1 MNFRRGFV
9 RLWLALSA
17 LWVLGTFAFF
27 AIANSELILPEA
39 FVMKDA
45 TSGFF
50 KLDNFFDQFDASFKA
65 GHKSIEFPNNVT
77 LFVVND
83 VSEAVVKAKAS
94 EFYKVYSEPR
104 SGELWS
110 ARLDYWMKA
119 ALGAFGP
126 PLVVLALGSLIGWIF
141 AGFARD

>member
-1 MNFRRGFV
+1 M
-9 RLWLALSA
+9 SA

-27 AIANSELILPEA
+27 ALANSTLIPAET
-39 FVMKDA
+39 FVMRDA

-65 GHKSIEFPNNVT
+65 AHRTIEFPNNVT

-83 VSEAVVKAKAS
+83 VPDAVVKAKAN
-94 EFYKVYSEPR
+94 EFYKTYAEAR

-119 ALGAFGP
+119 ALGTFGP
-126 PLVVLALGSLIGWIF
+126 PLVMLALGSLIGWIF